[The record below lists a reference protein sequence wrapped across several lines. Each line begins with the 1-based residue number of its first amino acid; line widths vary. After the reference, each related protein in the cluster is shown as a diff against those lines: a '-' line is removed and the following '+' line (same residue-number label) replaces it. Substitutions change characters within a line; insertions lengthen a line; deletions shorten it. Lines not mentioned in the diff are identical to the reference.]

1 MTYSFK
7 RAAKDAYNRCKGV
20 ERPGKAYASGKI
32 TREKINKRGYSKFL
46 KLENDVNISISD
58 DKIREDEMWD
68 GLKGYIT
75 NSSLPP
81 SEVVSQYFQ
90 LNLDRT

>member
-1 MTYSFK
+1 ML
-7 RAAKDAYNRCKGV
+7 RVRL
-20 ERPGKAYASGKI
+20 RGK
-32 TREKINKRGYSKFL
+32 KINKRGYSKFL